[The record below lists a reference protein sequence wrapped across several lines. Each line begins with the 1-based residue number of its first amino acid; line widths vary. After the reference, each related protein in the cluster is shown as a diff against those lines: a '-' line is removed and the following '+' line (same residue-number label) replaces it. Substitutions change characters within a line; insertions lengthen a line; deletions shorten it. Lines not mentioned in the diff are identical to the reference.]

1 MRRMNRMIAIGV
13 SASLLLGGCASAVG
27 TNEQDRTQVE
37 TLATGA
43 EETAVQS
50 TLAKIDDT
58 KWCYDETDDVYYQL
72 GIAYCATPADADYEQ
87 LAIIVPGAYM
97 QATANG
103 DGTFTCSI
111 DASAEVGGYTA
122 ATAPIVMPINTPG
135 YMPQAPMTEYTSVAE
150 YTDAGFIYVHA
161 GCRGRDAGAPAG
173 VTDLKAAIRYLRYTA
188 GNLAGDTERIFSF
201 GMSGGGAQS
210 ALLGVTG
217 DSSLYDDYLAAIGA
231 VEGVSDAVLG
241 SQAWCPVTSLD
252 SADEAYEWMMG
263 NTRTD
268 LSEEEQ
274 TISEELTTAY
284 AAYIN
289 QLGLT
294 DENGAPLTLE
304 ASADGRY
311 QAGSYYDYMKEII
324 EESLNDFLAD
334 TSFPYDA
341 DAASGHDGMGPG
353 GMGQGD
359 PHGGHGPRGNAGGQ
373 GQMAPG
379 NGMAGAADGKTP
391 SGGTAEDNAG
401 GQGQMAPQDDTV
413 GAAEGRTSPGGSAEN
428 NAGGRGERTPGNDT
442 VGAAD
447 GKTSSGVSAEGN
459 ANGQGQMASGN
470 DTVGAA
476 DGKTSSGGSAVGN
489 AFGLGQM
496 ASGNGMAPGGDE
508 AEAGCIGAQTDFTAI
523 DQIQRKEN
531 SSGVKISGTFETVQ
545 DYIDAL
551 NADGTWVNYDAATG
565 TATITS
571 IADFAAAVK
580 VASKG
585 IAAFDQLDASQGEN
599 TLFGYGD
606 GAGAHFDATLAG
618 ILENIGSGYA
628 ADYSDDMTRVD
639 ALGHNVADRVKMY
652 SPLYYLLAS
661 SEGYQSANVAK
672 YFRINSGL
680 WQGDTAV
687 NTEANLAL
695 ALKNYGASV
704 DYSFVWG
711 QKHTTAERSGD
722 ATSNFIDWVNHCLAD

>member
-1 MRRMNRMIAIGV
+1 MRRMNRTIAIGV

-268 LSEEEQ
+268 LSDQEQ
-274 TISEELTTAY
+274 TISDELTTAY

-294 DENGAPLTLE
+294 DENGVPLTLE

-311 QAGSYYDYMKEII
+311 QAGSYYDYLKEII
-324 EESLNDFLAD
+324 EESLNHFLAD

-341 DAASGHDGMGPG
+341 DAASSHGGRGGMGPG
-353 GMGQGD
+353 GMGHRDGT
-359 PHGGHGPRGNAGGQ
+359 GQ
-373 GQMAPG
+373 GGPE
-379 NGMAGAADGKTP
+379 
-391 SGGTAEDNAG
+391 GGSAEDNAG
-401 GQGQMAPQDDTV
+401 GQGKMAPQDDTV

-447 GKTSSGVSAEGN
+447 GKTSSGGSAEGN
-459 ANGQGQMASGN
+459 ANGQGQMAP
-470 DTVGAA
+470 
-476 DGKTSSGGSAVGN
+476 
-489 AFGLGQM
+489 
-496 ASGNGMAPGGDE
+496 GNGMAPGGDG
-508 AEAGCIGAQTDFTAI
+508 AEAGSIGAQTDFTAI

-585 IAAFDQLDASQGEN
+585 ITAFDQLDASQGEN

-606 GAGAHFDATLAG
+606 GTGAHFNATLAD
-618 ILENIGSGYA
+618 ILETIGADDA

-639 ALGHNVADRVKMY
+639 ALGHSVADRVKMY

-661 SEGYQSANVAK
+661 SEGYQSTNVAK

-711 QKHTTAERSGD
+711 EGHTMAERSGD
-722 ATSNFIDWVNHCLAD
+722 ATSNFIDWVNRCLAD

>member
-13 SASLLLGGCASAVG
+13 SVSLLLGGCASAAG

-58 KWCYDETDDVYYQL
+58 KWCYDETDGVYYQL

-122 ATAPIVMPINTPG
+122 STAPIVMPVNTPG
-135 YMPQAPMTEYTSVAE
+135 YAAQAPMTEYTSVAE

-173 VTDLKAAIRYLRYTA
+173 VTDLKAAIRYLRYTS

-241 SQAWCPVTSLD
+241 SQAWCPITSLD

-263 NTRTD
+263 NTRMD
-268 LSEEEQ
+268 LSDQEQ
-274 TISEELTTAY
+274 TISDELTTAY

-294 DENGAPLTLE
+294 DENGVPLTLE

-311 QAGSYYDYMKEII
+311 QAGSYYDYLKEII
-324 EESLNDFLAD
+324 EESLNHFLAD

-341 DAASGHDGMGPG
+341 DAASSHG
-353 GMGQGD
+353 GMGHGD
-359 PHGGHGPRGNAGGQ
+359 PRGGGHGPRGNAGDQ
-373 GQMAPG
+373 GQMASG

-391 SGGTAEDNAG
+391 SGGKAEDNAG
-401 GQGQMAPQDDTV
+401 GQGQMAP
-413 GAAEGRTSPGGSAEN
+413 
-428 NAGGRGERTPGNDT
+428 
-442 VGAAD
+442 
-447 GKTSSGVSAEGN
+447 
-459 ANGQGQMASGN
+459 
-470 DTVGAA
+470 
-476 DGKTSSGGSAVGN
+476 
-489 AFGLGQM
+489 
-496 ASGNGMAPGGDE
+496 GNGMAPGGDG
-508 AEAGCIGAQTDFTAI
+508 AEAGSIGDQTDFTAI

-565 TATITS
+565 TARITS

-606 GAGAHFDATLAG
+606 GTGAHFDATLAD
-618 ILENIGSGYA
+618 ILETIGADDA

-639 ALGHNVADRVKMY
+639 ALGHSVADRVKMY

-661 SEGYQSANVAK
+661 SEGYQSTNVAK

-711 QKHTTAERSGD
+711 EGHTMAERSGD
-722 ATSNFIDWVNHCLAD
+722 ATSNFIVWVNRCLAD

>member
-13 SASLLLGGCASAVG
+13 SASLLLGGCASAAG

-37 TLATGA
+37 TLAMGA

-72 GIAYCATPADADYEQ
+72 GIAYCASPADADYEQ

-111 DASAEVGGYTA
+111 DASGEVGGYTA
-122 ATAPIVMPINTPG
+122 STAPIVMPVNTPG
-135 YMPQAPMTEYTSVAE
+135 YMAQVPMTEYTSVAE

-231 VEGVSDAVLG
+231 VKGVSDAVLG

-311 QAGSYYDYMKEII
+311 QAGSYYDYLKEII

-341 DAASGHDGMGPG
+341 DAASSHGGRG
-353 GMGQGD
+353 GMGT
-359 PHGGHGPRGNAGGQ
+359 GGQ
-373 GQMAPG
+373 GAG
-379 NGMAGAADGKTP
+379 GMGHRDGTGQ
-391 SGGTAEDNAG
+391 GGPQGGSAEDNAG
-401 GQGQMAPQDDTV
+401 GQD
-413 GAAEGRTSPGGSAEN
+413 EK
-428 NAGGRGERTPGNDT
+428 TP
-442 VGAAD
+442 
-447 GKTSSGVSAEGN
+447 
-459 ANGQGQMASGN
+459 
-470 DTVGAA
+470 
-476 DGKTSSGGSAVGN
+476 
-489 AFGLGQM
+489 
-496 ASGNGMAPGGDE
+496 GNGMAPGGDE
-508 AEAGCIGAQTDFTAI
+508 AEAGSIGDQTDFMAI
-523 DQIQRKEN
+523 DQIQRKE
-531 SSGVKISGTFETVQ
+531 SSTGVKITGTFETAE
-545 DYIDAL
+545 DYIAAL
-551 NADGTWVNYDAATG
+551 NTDGTWVNYDAATG

-571 IADFAAAVK
+571 IADFVAAVK
-580 VASKG
+580 TASKG

-606 GAGAHFDATLAG
+606 GAGAHFDATLTE
-618 ILENIGSGYA
+618 ILGTIGSGYA

-639 ALGHNVADRVKMY
+639 ALGHSVADRVKMY
-652 SPLYYLLAS
+652 SPLYYLLTS

-711 QKHTTAERSGD
+711 QGHTTAERSGD
-722 ATSNFIDWVNHCLAD
+722 ATSNFIDWVNRCLAD

>member
-13 SASLLLGGCASAVG
+13 SASLLLGGCASAAG

-43 EETAVQS
+43 EETAVKS

-58 KWCYDETDDVYYQL
+58 KWCYDETDGVYYQL

-122 ATAPIVMPINTPG
+122 STAPIVMPVNTPG
-135 YMPQAPMTEYTSVAE
+135 YAAQAPMTEYTSVAE
-150 YTDAGFIYVHA
+150 YTDAGFVYVHA

-268 LSEEEQ
+268 LSKEEQ
-274 TISEELTTAY
+274 TISDELTTAY

-289 QLGLT
+289 QLGLA

-311 QAGSYYDYMKEII
+311 QAGSYYDYLKEII
-324 EESLNDFLAD
+324 EESLNHFLAD

-341 DAASGHDGMGPG
+341 DAASSHGGRGGMGTG

-391 SGGTAEDNAG
+391 SGGKAEDNAG
-401 GQGQMAPQDDTV
+401 GQGQMAPGNGMA
-413 GAAEGRTSPGGSAEN
+413 GAAAGKTSSGGSAEN

-447 GKTSSGVSAEGN
+447 GKTSSGGSAEGN
-459 ANGQGQMASGN
+459 ANGQ
-470 DTVGAA
+470 
-476 DGKTSSGGSAVGN
+476 
-489 AFGLGQM
+489 GQM

-508 AEAGCIGAQTDFTAI
+508 AEAGSIGAQTDFTAI

-606 GAGAHFDATLAG
+606 GTGAHFDATLAD
-618 ILENIGSGYA
+618 ILETIGADDA

-639 ALGHNVADRVKMY
+639 ALGHSVADRVKMY

-661 SEGYQSANVAK
+661 SEGYQSTNVAK

-695 ALKNYGASV
+695 TLKNYGASV

-711 QKHTTAERSGD
+711 QGHTTAERSGD
-722 ATSNFIDWVNHCLAD
+722 ATSNFIDWVNRCLAD

>member
-1 MRRMNRMIAIGV
+1 MRRMNRTIAIGV
-13 SASLLLGGCASAVG
+13 SASLLLGGCAPAAA

-37 TLATGA
+37 TSATGAEA
-43 EETAVQS
+43 EETAVRS

-122 ATAPIVMPINTPG
+122 STAPIVMPVNTPG
-135 YMPQAPMTEYTSVAE
+135 YAAQAPMTEYTSVAE

-188 GNLAGDTERIFSF
+188 RNLAGDTERIFSF

-231 VEGVSDAVLG
+231 IEGVSDAVLG

-268 LSEEEQ
+268 LSDQEQ
-274 TISEELTTAY
+274 TISDELTTAY

-294 DENGAPLTLE
+294 DENGVPLTLE

-341 DAASGHDGMGPG
+341 DAASSHGGRG
-353 GMGQGD
+353 GMGT
-359 PHGGHGPRGNAGGQ
+359 GGMGAGGMGHRDGTGQ
-373 GQMAPG
+373 GGPQ
-379 NGMAGAADGKTP
+379 
-391 SGGTAEDNAG
+391 GGSAEDNAG
-401 GQGQMAPQDDTV
+401 GQGKMAPQDDTV
-413 GAAEGRTSPGGSAEN
+413 GAAEGKTSSGGSAEN

-447 GKTSSGVSAEGN
+447 GKTSSGGSAEGN
-459 ANGQGQMASGN
+459 ANGQ
-470 DTVGAA
+470 
-476 DGKTSSGGSAVGN
+476 
-489 AFGLGQM
+489 GQM

-508 AEAGCIGAQTDFTAI
+508 AEAGSIGAQTDFTAI

-606 GAGAHFDATLAG
+606 GTGAHFDATLAD
-618 ILENIGSGYA
+618 ILETIGADDA
-628 ADYSDDMTRVD
+628 ADYSDDLTRVD
-639 ALGHNVADRVKMY
+639 ALGHSVADRVKMY

-661 SEGYQSANVAK
+661 SEGYQSTNVAK

-711 QKHTTAERSGD
+711 QGHTMAERSGD

>member
-1 MRRMNRMIAIGV
+1 MRRMNRTIAIGI
-13 SASLLLGGCASAVG
+13 SASLLLGGCAPAAG

-37 TLATGA
+37 TSATGA

-58 KWCYDETDDVYYQL
+58 KWCYDETDGVYYQL

-111 DASAEVGGYTA
+111 DASGEVGGYTA
-122 ATAPIVMPINTPG
+122 STAPIVMPVNTPG
-135 YMPQAPMTEYTSVAE
+135 YAAQAPMTEYTSVAE

-268 LSEEEQ
+268 LSDQEQ
-274 TISEELTTAY
+274 TISDELTTAY

-294 DENGAPLTLE
+294 DENGVPLTLE

-341 DAASGHDGMGPG
+341 DAASSHGGRG
-353 GMGQGD
+353 GMGT
-359 PHGGHGPRGNAGGQ
+359 GGMGAGGMGHRDGTGQ
-373 GQMAPG
+373 GGPQ
-379 NGMAGAADGKTP
+379 
-391 SGGTAEDNAG
+391 GGSAEDNAG
-401 GQGQMAPQDDTV
+401 GQGKMAPQDDTV
-413 GAAEGRTSPGGSAEN
+413 GAAEGRTSPVGSAEN
-428 NAGGRGERTPGNDT
+428 NAGGRGERTPGN
-442 VGAAD
+442 
-447 GKTSSGVSAEGN
+447 
-459 ANGQGQMASGN
+459 
-470 DTVGAA
+470 
-476 DGKTSSGGSAVGN
+476 
-489 AFGLGQM
+489 
-496 ASGNGMAPGGDE
+496 GMAPGGDE
-508 AEAGCIGAQTDFTAI
+508 AEAGSIGDQTDFMAI
-523 DQIQRKEN
+523 DQIQRKE
-531 SSGVKISGTFETVQ
+531 SSTGVKITGTFETAE
-545 DYIDAL
+545 DYIAAL
-551 NADGTWVNYDAATG
+551 NTDGTWVNYDAATG

-571 IADFAAAVK
+571 IADFVAAVK
-580 VASKG
+580 TASKG

-606 GAGAHFDATLAG
+606 GTGAHFDATLAD
-618 ILENIGSGYA
+618 ILETIGADDA

-639 ALGHNVADRVKMY
+639 ALGHSVADRVKMY

-661 SEGYQSANVAK
+661 SEGYQSTNVAK

-711 QKHTTAERSGD
+711 EGHTMAERSGD
-722 ATSNFIDWVNHCLAD
+722 ATSNFIDWVNRCLAD

>member
-1 MRRMNRMIAIGV
+1 MRRMNRTIAIGV
-13 SASLLLGGCASAVG
+13 SASLLLGGCAPAAA

-37 TLATGA
+37 TSATEA

-111 DASAEVGGYTA
+111 DASGEVGGYTA
-122 ATAPIVMPINTPG
+122 STAPIVMPVNTPG
-135 YMPQAPMTEYTSVAE
+135 YAAQAPMTEYTSVAE
-150 YTDAGFIYVHA
+150 YTDAGFVYVHA

-268 LSEEEQ
+268 LSKEEQ
-274 TISEELTTAY
+274 TISDELTTAY

-294 DENGAPLTLE
+294 DENGVPLTLE

-341 DAASGHDGMGPG
+341 DAASSHGGRG
-353 GMGQGD
+353 GMGT
-359 PHGGHGPRGNAGGQ
+359 GGMGHRDGTGQ
-373 GQMAPG
+373 GGPQ
-379 NGMAGAADGKTP
+379 
-391 SGGTAEDNAG
+391 GGSAEDNAG
-401 GQGQMAPQDDTV
+401 GQGKMAPQDDTV
-413 GAAEGRTSPGGSAEN
+413 GAAEVRTSPGGSAEN

-442 VGAAD
+442 VGAAA
-447 GKTSSGVSAEGN
+447 GKTSSGGSAEGN
-459 ANGQGQMASGN
+459 ANGQ
-470 DTVGAA
+470 
-476 DGKTSSGGSAVGN
+476 
-489 AFGLGQM
+489 GQM

-508 AEAGCIGAQTDFTAI
+508 AEAGSIGAQTDFTAI

-606 GAGAHFDATLAG
+606 GTGAHFNATLAD
-618 ILENIGSGYA
+618 ILETIGADDA

-639 ALGHNVADRVKMY
+639 ALGHSVADRVKMY

-661 SEGYQSANVAK
+661 SEGYQSTNVAK

-711 QKHTTAERSGD
+711 QGHTTAERSGD
-722 ATSNFIDWVNHCLAD
+722 ATSNFIDWVNRCLAD

>member
-1 MRRMNRMIAIGV
+1 MRRMNRTIAIGV
-13 SASLLLGGCASAVG
+13 SASLLLGGCAPAAA

-37 TLATGA
+37 TSATEA

-111 DASAEVGGYTA
+111 DASGEVGGYTA
-122 ATAPIVMPINTPG
+122 STAPIVMPVNTPG
-135 YMPQAPMTEYTSVAE
+135 YAAQAPMTEYTSVAE
-150 YTDAGFIYVHA
+150 YTDAGVVYVHA

-268 LSEEEQ
+268 LSKEEQ
-274 TISEELTTAY
+274 TISDELTTAY

-294 DENGAPLTLE
+294 DENGVPLTLE

-341 DAASGHDGMGPG
+341 DAASSHGGRG
-353 GMGQGD
+353 GMGT
-359 PHGGHGPRGNAGGQ
+359 GGMGHRDGTGQ
-373 GQMAPG
+373 GGPQ
-379 NGMAGAADGKTP
+379 
-391 SGGTAEDNAG
+391 GGSAEDNAG
-401 GQGQMAPQDDTV
+401 GQGKMAPQDDTV
-413 GAAEGRTSPGGSAEN
+413 GAAEVRTSPGGSAEN

-447 GKTSSGVSAEGN
+447 GKTSSGGSSEGN
-459 ANGQGQMASGN
+459 ANGQ
-470 DTVGAA
+470 
-476 DGKTSSGGSAVGN
+476 
-489 AFGLGQM
+489 GQM

-508 AEAGCIGAQTDFTAI
+508 AEAGSIGAQTDFTAI

-551 NADGTWVNYDAATG
+551 NADGTWVNYDTATG

-571 IADFAAAVK
+571 IADFVAAVK

-606 GAGAHFDATLAG
+606 GTGAHFNATLAD
-618 ILENIGSGYA
+618 ILETIGADDA

-639 ALGHNVADRVKMY
+639 ALGHSVADRVKMY

-661 SEGYQSANVAK
+661 SEGYQSTNVAK

-711 QKHTTAERSGD
+711 EGHTMAERSGD
-722 ATSNFIDWVNHCLAD
+722 ATSNFIDWVNRCLAD

>member
-1 MRRMNRMIAIGV
+1 MRRMNRTIAIGV
-13 SASLLLGGCASAVG
+13 SASLLLGGCAPAAG

-37 TLATGA
+37 TSATGA

-58 KWCYDETDDVYYQL
+58 KWCYDETDGVYYQL

-122 ATAPIVMPINTPG
+122 STAPIVMPVNTPG
-135 YMPQAPMTEYTSVAE
+135 YAAQAPMTEYTSVAE

-231 VEGVSDAVLG
+231 VEGISDAVLG

-268 LSEEEQ
+268 LSDQEQ
-274 TISEELTTAY
+274 TISDELTTAY

-294 DENGAPLTLE
+294 DENGVPLTLE

-341 DAASGHDGMGPG
+341 DAASSHGGRG
-353 GMGQGD
+353 GMGT
-359 PHGGHGPRGNAGGQ
+359 GGMGHRDGTGQ
-373 GQMAPG
+373 GCPE
-379 NGMAGAADGKTP
+379 
-391 SGGTAEDNAG
+391 GGSAEDNAG
-401 GQGQMAPQDDTV
+401 GQGKMAPQD
-413 GAAEGRTSPGGSAEN
+413 
-428 NAGGRGERTPGNDT
+428 
-442 VGAAD
+442 
-447 GKTSSGVSAEGN
+447 
-459 ANGQGQMASGN
+459 

-476 DGKTSSGGSAVGN
+476 DGKTSSGGSAEGN
-489 AFGLGQM
+489 ANGQGQM

-508 AEAGCIGAQTDFTAI
+508 AEAGSIGAQTDFTAI

-606 GAGAHFDATLAG
+606 GTVAHFDATLAD
-618 ILENIGSGYA
+618 ILETIGADDA

-639 ALGHNVADRVKMY
+639 ALGHSVADRVKMY

-661 SEGYQSANVAK
+661 SEGYQSTNVAK

-711 QKHTTAERSGD
+711 EGHTMAERSGD
-722 ATSNFIDWVNHCLAD
+722 ATSNFIDWVNRCLAD

>member
-1 MRRMNRMIAIGV
+1 MRRMNRTIAIGV
-13 SASLLLGGCASAVG
+13 SASLLLGGCASAAG

-37 TLATGA
+37 TSATGV

-72 GIAYCATPADADYEQ
+72 GIAYCASPADADYEQ
-87 LAIIVPGAYM
+87 LAIIVPAAYM

-122 ATAPIVMPINTPG
+122 STAPIVMPVNTPG
-135 YMPQAPMTEYTSVAE
+135 YAAQAPMTEYTSVAE
-150 YTDAGFIYVHA
+150 YTDAGFVYVHA

-268 LSEEEQ
+268 LSKEEQ

-311 QAGSYYDYMKEII
+311 QAGSYYDYLKEII

-341 DAASGHDGMGPG
+341 DAASSHGGRG
-353 GMGQGD
+353 GMGT
-359 PHGGHGPRGNAGGQ
+359 GGMGHRDGTGQ
-373 GQMAPG
+373 GGPE
-379 NGMAGAADGKTP
+379 
-391 SGGTAEDNAG
+391 GGSAEDNAG
-401 GQGQMAPQDDTV
+401 GQGKMAPQDDTV

-447 GKTSSGVSAEGN
+447 GKTSSGGSAEGN
-459 ANGQGQMASGN
+459 ANGQ
-470 DTVGAA
+470 
-476 DGKTSSGGSAVGN
+476 
-489 AFGLGQM
+489 GQM

-508 AEAGCIGAQTDFTAI
+508 AEAGSIGAQTDFTAI

-606 GAGAHFDATLAG
+606 GTGAHFDATLAD
-618 ILENIGSGYA
+618 ILETIGADDA
-628 ADYSDDMTRVD
+628 ADYSDDLTRVD
-639 ALGHNVADRVKMY
+639 ALGHSVADRVKMY

-661 SEGYQSANVAK
+661 SEGYQSTNVAK

-711 QKHTTAERSGD
+711 QGHTTAERSGD
-722 ATSNFIDWVNHCLAD
+722 ATSNFIDWVNRCLAD

>member
-1 MRRMNRMIAIGV
+1 MRRMNRTIAIGV
-13 SASLLLGGCASAVG
+13 SASLLLGGCASAAG

-37 TLATGA
+37 TLTTGA

-72 GIAYCATPADADYEQ
+72 GITYCATPADADYEQ

-122 ATAPIVMPINTPG
+122 STAPIVMPVNTPG
-135 YMPQAPMTEYTSVAE
+135 YMAQVPMTEYTSVAE

-241 SQAWCPVTSLD
+241 SQAWCPITSLD

-268 LSEEEQ
+268 LSDQEQ
-274 TISEELTTAY
+274 TISDELTTAY

-324 EESLNDFLAD
+324 EESLNDFLTD

-341 DAASGHDGMGPG
+341 DATSSHGGRGGMETG

-373 GQMAPG
+373 
-379 NGMAGAADGKTP
+379 DEKTP
-391 SGGTAEDNAG
+391 
-401 GQGQMAPQDDTV
+401 
-413 GAAEGRTSPGGSAEN
+413 
-428 NAGGRGERTPGNDT
+428 
-442 VGAAD
+442 
-447 GKTSSGVSAEGN
+447 
-459 ANGQGQMASGN
+459 
-470 DTVGAA
+470 
-476 DGKTSSGGSAVGN
+476 
-489 AFGLGQM
+489 
-496 ASGNGMAPGGDE
+496 GNGMAPGGDE
-508 AEAGCIGAQTDFTAI
+508 AEAGSIGDQTDFTAI

-551 NADGTWVNYDAATG
+551 NADGTWVNYDTATG

-571 IADFAAAVK
+571 IADFVAAVK
-580 VASKG
+580 TASKG

-606 GAGAHFDATLAG
+606 GAGAHFDATLTE
-618 ILENIGSGYA
+618 ILGTIGSGYA

-639 ALGHNVADRVKMY
+639 ALGHSVEDRVKMY

-672 YFRINSGL
+672 YFRINSGI

-711 QKHTTAERSGD
+711 EGHTMAERSGD
-722 ATSNFIDWVNHCLAD
+722 ATSNFIDWVNSCLAD

>member
-1 MRRMNRMIAIGV
+1 MRRMNRTIAIGV
-13 SASLLLGGCASAVG
+13 SASLLLGGCASAAG

-58 KWCYDETDDVYYQL
+58 KWCYDETDGVYYQL

-111 DASAEVGGYTA
+111 DASGEVGGYTA
-122 ATAPIVMPINTPG
+122 STAPIVMPVNTPG
-135 YMPQAPMTEYTSVAE
+135 YAAQAPMTEYTSVAE

-231 VEGVSDAVLG
+231 VDGVSDAVLG
-241 SQAWCPVTSLD
+241 SQAWCPITSLD

-268 LSEEEQ
+268 LSDQEQ
-274 TISEELTTAY
+274 TISDELTTAY

-341 DAASGHDGMGPG
+341 DATSSHGGRGGMETG
-353 GMGQGD
+353 GMGHRDGTGQGG
-359 PHGGHGPRGNAGGQ
+359 PQGGSAEGNAGGQ
-373 GQMAPG
+373 
-379 NGMAGAADGKTP
+379 DEKTP
-391 SGGTAEDNAG
+391 
-401 GQGQMAPQDDTV
+401 
-413 GAAEGRTSPGGSAEN
+413 
-428 NAGGRGERTPGNDT
+428 
-442 VGAAD
+442 
-447 GKTSSGVSAEGN
+447 
-459 ANGQGQMASGN
+459 
-470 DTVGAA
+470 
-476 DGKTSSGGSAVGN
+476 
-489 AFGLGQM
+489 
-496 ASGNGMAPGGDE
+496 GNGMAPGGDE
-508 AEAGCIGAQTDFTAI
+508 AEAGSIGDQTDFMAI
-523 DQIQRKEN
+523 DQIQRKE
-531 SSGVKISGTFETVQ
+531 SSTGVKITGTFETAE
-545 DYIDAL
+545 DYIAAL
-551 NADGTWVNYDAATG
+551 NTDGTWVNYDAATG

-571 IADFAAAVK
+571 IADFVAAVK
-580 VASKG
+580 TASKG

-606 GAGAHFDATLAG
+606 GAGAHFDATLTE
-618 ILENIGSGYA
+618 ILGTIGSGYA

-639 ALGHNVADRVKMY
+639 ALGHSVEDRVKMY

-672 YFRINSGL
+672 YFRINSGI

-711 QKHTTAERSGD
+711 QGHTTAERNGD
-722 ATSNFIDWVNHCLAD
+722 ATSNFIDWVNRCLAD

>member
-1 MRRMNRMIAIGV
+1 MRRMNRTIAIGV
-13 SASLLLGGCASAVG
+13 SASLLLGGCASAAG

-37 TLATGA
+37 TSATGA

-72 GIAYCATPADADYEQ
+72 GIAYCASPADADYEQ

-111 DASAEVGGYTA
+111 DASGEVGGYTA
-122 ATAPIVMPINTPG
+122 STAPIVMPVNTPG
-135 YMPQAPMTEYTSVAE
+135 YAAQAPMTEYTSVAE
-150 YTDAGFIYVHA
+150 YTDAGFVYVHA

-268 LSEEEQ
+268 LSKEEQ
-274 TISEELTTAY
+274 TISDELTTAY
-284 AAYIN
+284 VAYIN

-311 QAGSYYDYMKEII
+311 QAGSYYDYLKEII
-324 EESLNDFLAD
+324 EESLNHFLAD

-341 DAASGHDGMGPG
+341 DAASSHGGRG

-359 PHGGHGPRGNAGGQ
+359 PRGGGHGPRGNAGDQ
-373 GQMAPG
+373 GEMAPG
-379 NGMAGAADGKTP
+379 NGMAGAADGKTS
-391 SGGTAEDNAG
+391 SGG
-401 GQGQMAPQDDTV
+401 
-413 GAAEGRTSPGGSAEN
+413 
-428 NAGGRGERTPGNDT
+428 
-442 VGAAD
+442 
-447 GKTSSGVSAEGN
+447 SAEGN
-459 ANGQGQMASGN
+459 ANGQ
-470 DTVGAA
+470 DE
-476 DGKTSSGGSAVGN
+476 KTP
-489 AFGLGQM
+489 
-496 ASGNGMAPGGDE
+496 GNGMAPGGDE
-508 AEAGCIGAQTDFTAI
+508 AEAGSIGDQTDFTAI
-523 DQIQRKEN
+523 DQIQRKE

-551 NADGTWVNYDAATG
+551 NAEGTWVNYDTATG

-606 GAGAHFDATLAG
+606 GTGAHFDATLAD
-618 ILENIGSGYA
+618 ILETIGADDA

-639 ALGHNVADRVKMY
+639 ALGHSVADRVKMY

-687 NTEANLAL
+687 NIEANLAL

-711 QKHTTAERSGD
+711 QGHTTAERNGN
-722 ATSNFIDWVNHCLAD
+722 ATSNFIDWVNSCLAD

>member
-1 MRRMNRMIAIGV
+1 
-13 SASLLLGGCASAVG
+13 
-27 TNEQDRTQVE
+27 
-37 TLATGA
+37 
-43 EETAVQS
+43 
-50 TLAKIDDT
+50 
-58 KWCYDETDDVYYQL
+58 
-72 GIAYCATPADADYEQ
+72 
-87 LAIIVPGAYM
+87 
-97 QATANG
+97 
-103 DGTFTCSI
+103 
-111 DASAEVGGYTA
+111 
-122 ATAPIVMPINTPG
+122 
-135 YMPQAPMTEYTSVAE
+135 
-150 YTDAGFIYVHA
+150 
-161 GCRGRDAGAPAG
+161 
-173 VTDLKAAIRYLRYTA
+173 
-188 GNLAGDTERIFSF
+188 
-201 GMSGGGAQS
+201 
-210 ALLGVTG
+210 
-217 DSSLYDDYLAAIGA
+217 
-231 VEGVSDAVLG
+231 
-241 SQAWCPVTSLD
+241 
-252 SADEAYEWMMG
+252 MG

-268 LSEEEQ
+268 LSKEEQ
-274 TISEELTTAY
+274 TISDELTTAY

-311 QAGSYYDYMKEII
+311 QAGSYYDYLKEII

-341 DAASGHDGMGPG
+341 DAASGHEGMGPG
-353 GMGQGD
+353 GMGHGD
-359 PHGGHGPRGNAGGQ
+359 PRGGGHGPRGNAGGQ

-379 NGMAGAADGKTP
+379 NGMAGAA
-391 SGGTAEDNAG
+391 A
-401 GQGQMAPQDDTV
+401 
-413 GAAEGRTSPGGSAEN
+413 
-428 NAGGRGERTPGNDT
+428 
-442 VGAAD
+442 
-447 GKTSSGVSAEGN
+447 
-459 ANGQGQMASGN
+459 
-470 DTVGAA
+470 
-476 DGKTSSGGSAVGN
+476 GKTSSGGSAEDN
-489 AFGLGQM
+489 AGGQDEKTP
-496 ASGNGMAPGGDE
+496 GNGMAPGGDE
-508 AEAGCIGAQTDFTAI
+508 AEAGSIGDQTDFTAI

-551 NADGTWVNYDAATG
+551 NADGTWVNYDTATS

-606 GAGAHFDATLAG
+606 GTGAHFDATLAD
-618 ILENIGSGYA
+618 ILETIGADDA

-639 ALGHNVADRVKMY
+639 ALGHSVADRVKMY

-661 SEGYQSANVAK
+661 SEGYQSTNVAK

-711 QKHTTAERSGD
+711 EGHTMAERSGD
-722 ATSNFIDWVNHCLAD
+722 ATSNFIDWVNRCLVD

>member
-1 MRRMNRMIAIGV
+1 MRRMNRTIAIGV
-13 SASLLLGGCASAVG
+13 SASLLLGGCAPAAA

-37 TLATGA
+37 TSATGAEA
-43 EETAVQS
+43 EETAVRS

-122 ATAPIVMPINTPG
+122 STAPIVMPVNTPG
-135 YMPQAPMTEYTSVAE
+135 YAAQAPMTEYTSVAE

-188 GNLAGDTERIFSF
+188 RNLAGDTERIFSF

-231 VEGVSDAVLG
+231 IEGVSDAVLG

-268 LSEEEQ
+268 LSDQEQ
-274 TISEELTTAY
+274 TISDELTTAY

-294 DENGAPLTLE
+294 DENGVPLTLE

-341 DAASGHDGMGPG
+341 DAASSHGGRG
-353 GMGQGD
+353 GMGT
-359 PHGGHGPRGNAGGQ
+359 GGMGAGGMGHRDGTGQ
-373 GQMAPG
+373 GGPQ
-379 NGMAGAADGKTP
+379 
-391 SGGTAEDNAG
+391 GGSAEDNAG
-401 GQGQMAPQDDTV
+401 GQGKMAPQDDTV
-413 GAAEGRTSPGGSAEN
+413 GAAEGKTSSGGSAEN

-447 GKTSSGVSAEGN
+447 GKTSSGGSAEGN
-459 ANGQGQMASGN
+459 ANGQ
-470 DTVGAA
+470 
-476 DGKTSSGGSAVGN
+476 
-489 AFGLGQM
+489 GQM

-508 AEAGCIGAQTDFTAI
+508 AEAGSIGTQTDFTAI

-606 GAGAHFDATLAG
+606 GTGAHFDATLAD
-618 ILENIGSGYA
+618 ILETIGADDA
-628 ADYSDDMTRVD
+628 ADYSDDLTRVD
-639 ALGHNVADRVKMY
+639 ALGHSVADRVKMY

-661 SEGYQSANVAK
+661 SEGYQSTNVAK

-711 QKHTTAERSGD
+711 QGHTMAERSGD

>member
-1 MRRMNRMIAIGV
+1 MRRMNRTIAIGV
-13 SASLLLGGCASAVG
+13 SASLLLGGCAPAAA

-37 TLATGA
+37 TSATEA

-122 ATAPIVMPINTPG
+122 STAPIVMPVNTPG
-135 YMPQAPMTEYTSVAE
+135 YAAQAPMTEYTSVAE
-150 YTDAGFIYVHA
+150 YTDAGFVYVHA

-274 TISEELTTAY
+274 TISDELTTAY

-294 DENGAPLTLE
+294 DENGVPLTLE

-311 QAGSYYDYMKEII
+311 QAGSYYDYLKEII

-341 DAASGHDGMGPG
+341 DAASSHGGRGGMGTG

-391 SGGTAEDNAG
+391 SGGKAEDNAG
-401 GQGQMAPQDDTV
+401 GQGQMAPGNGMA
-413 GAAEGRTSPGGSAEN
+413 GAAAGKTSSGGSAEN

-447 GKTSSGVSAEGN
+447 RKTSSGGSAEGN
-459 ANGQGQMASGN
+459 ANGQ
-470 DTVGAA
+470 
-476 DGKTSSGGSAVGN
+476 
-489 AFGLGQM
+489 GQM

-508 AEAGCIGAQTDFTAI
+508 AEAGSIGAQTDFTAI

-606 GAGAHFDATLAG
+606 GTGAHFDATLAD
-618 ILENIGSGYA
+618 ILETIGADDA

-639 ALGHNVADRVKMY
+639 ALGHSVADRVKMY

-661 SEGYQSANVAK
+661 SEGYQSTNVAK

-704 DYSFVWG
+704 DYSFVWEEG
-711 QKHTTAERSGD
+711 HTMAERSGD
-722 ATSNFIDWVNHCLAD
+722 ATSNFIDWVNRCLAD

>member
-13 SASLLLGGCASAVG
+13 SASLLLGGCAPAAA

-37 TLATGA
+37 TSATEA

-72 GIAYCATPADADYEQ
+72 GIAYCASPVDADYEQ

-122 ATAPIVMPINTPG
+122 STAPIVMPVNTPG
-135 YMPQAPMTEYTSVAE
+135 YMAQVPMTEYTSVAE

-268 LSEEEQ
+268 LSKEEQ
-274 TISEELTTAY
+274 TISDELTTAY

-341 DAASGHDGMGPG
+341 DAASSHGGRG
-353 GMGQGD
+353 GMGT
-359 PHGGHGPRGNAGGQ
+359 GGQ
-373 GQMAPG
+373 GAG
-379 NGMAGAADGKTP
+379 GMGHRDGTGQ
-391 SGGTAEDNAG
+391 GGPQGGSAEDNAG
-401 GQGQMAPQDDTV
+401 GQD
-413 GAAEGRTSPGGSAEN
+413 EK
-428 NAGGRGERTPGNDT
+428 TP
-442 VGAAD
+442 
-447 GKTSSGVSAEGN
+447 
-459 ANGQGQMASGN
+459 
-470 DTVGAA
+470 
-476 DGKTSSGGSAVGN
+476 
-489 AFGLGQM
+489 
-496 ASGNGMAPGGDE
+496 GNGMAPGGDE
-508 AEAGCIGAQTDFTAI
+508 AEAGSIGDQTDFTAI
-523 DQIQRKEN
+523 DQIQRKES
-531 SSGVKISGTFETVQ
+531 SSGVKITGTFETAE
-545 DYIDAL
+545 DYIAAL
-551 NADGTWVNYDAATG
+551 NTDGTWVNYDAATG

-571 IADFAAAVK
+571 IADFVAAVK
-580 VASKG
+580 TASKG

-606 GAGAHFDATLAG
+606 GAGAHFDATLTE
-618 ILENIGSGYA
+618 ILGTIGSGYA

-639 ALGHNVADRVKMY
+639 ALGHSVEDRVKMY

-672 YFRINSGL
+672 YFRINSGI

-704 DYSFVWG
+704 NYSFVWG
-711 QKHTTAERSGD
+711 QGHTTAERSGD
-722 ATSNFIDWVNHCLAD
+722 ATSNFIDWVNRCLAD

>member
-1 MRRMNRMIAIGV
+1 MRRMNRTIAIGIL
-13 SASLLLGGCASAVG
+13 ASLLLGGCAPAAA

-37 TLATGA
+37 TSATGAEA
-43 EETAVQS
+43 EETAVRS

-122 ATAPIVMPINTPG
+122 STAPIVMPVNTPG
-135 YMPQAPMTEYTSVAE
+135 YMAQAPMTEYTSVAE

-268 LSEEEQ
+268 LSDQEQ
-274 TISEELTTAY
+274 TISDELTTAY

-294 DENGAPLTLE
+294 DENGVPLTLE

-311 QAGSYYDYMKEII
+311 QAGSYYNYMKEII

-341 DAASGHDGMGPG
+341 DAASSHGGRG
-353 GMGQGD
+353 GMGT
-359 PHGGHGPRGNAGGQ
+359 GGMGHRDGTGQ
-373 GQMAPG
+373 GGPE
-379 NGMAGAADGKTP
+379 
-391 SGGTAEDNAG
+391 GGSAEDNAG
-401 GQGQMAPQDDTV
+401 GQGKMAPQD
-413 GAAEGRTSPGGSAEN
+413 
-428 NAGGRGERTPGNDT
+428 
-442 VGAAD
+442 
-447 GKTSSGVSAEGN
+447 
-459 ANGQGQMASGN
+459 

-476 DGKTSSGGSAVGN
+476 DGKTSSGGSAEGN
-489 AFGLGQM
+489 ANGQGQM

-508 AEAGCIGAQTDFTAI
+508 AEAGSIGDQTDFMAI
-523 DQIQRKEN
+523 DQIQRKES
-531 SSGVKISGTFETVQ
+531 SSGVKISGTFETAE
-545 DYIDAL
+545 DYIAAL
-551 NADGTWVNYDAATG
+551 NTDGTWVNYDAATG

-606 GAGAHFDATLAG
+606 GAGAHFDATLAD
-618 ILENIGSGYA
+618 ILETIGADDA

-639 ALGHNVADRVKMY
+639 ALGHSVADRVKMY

-661 SEGYQSANVAK
+661 SEGYQSTNVAK

-711 QKHTTAERSGD
+711 EGHTMAERSGD
-722 ATSNFIDWVNHCLAD
+722 ATSNFIDWVNRCLAD

>member
-1 MRRMNRMIAIGV
+1 MRRMNRTIAIGV
-13 SASLLLGGCASAVG
+13 SASLLLGGCAPAAG
-27 TNEQDRTQVE
+27 TNEQDRTQVK
-37 TLATGA
+37 TSATGA

-58 KWCYDETDDVYYQL
+58 KWCYDETDGVYYQL

-122 ATAPIVMPINTPG
+122 STAPIVMPVNTPG
-135 YMPQAPMTEYTSVAE
+135 YAAQAPMTEYTSVAE

-231 VEGVSDAVLG
+231 VEGISDAVLG

-268 LSEEEQ
+268 LSDQEQ
-274 TISEELTTAY
+274 TISDELTTAY

-341 DAASGHDGMGPG
+341 DAASSHGGRG
-353 GMGQGD
+353 GMGT
-359 PHGGHGPRGNAGGQ
+359 GGMGHRDGTGQ
-373 GQMAPG
+373 GGPE
-379 NGMAGAADGKTP
+379 
-391 SGGTAEDNAG
+391 GGSAEDNAG
-401 GQGQMAPQDDTV
+401 GQGKMAPQDDTVGATEGRTSPGGSAEDNAGGRGKMAPQDDTV
-413 GAAEGRTSPGGSAEN
+413 GAAEGRTSPGGSAE
-428 NAGGRGERTPGNDT
+428 
-442 VGAAD
+442 
-447 GKTSSGVSAEGN
+447 GN
-459 ANGQGQMASGN
+459 ANGQ
-470 DTVGAA
+470 
-476 DGKTSSGGSAVGN
+476 
-489 AFGLGQM
+489 GQM

-508 AEAGCIGAQTDFTAI
+508 AEAGSIGAQTDFTAI

-606 GAGAHFDATLAG
+606 GTGAHFDATLAD
-618 ILENIGSGYA
+618 ILETIGADDA

-639 ALGHNVADRVKMY
+639 ALGHSVADRVKMY

-661 SEGYQSANVAK
+661 SEGYQSTNVAK

-711 QKHTTAERSGD
+711 EGHTMAERSGD
-722 ATSNFIDWVNHCLAD
+722 ATSNFIDWVNRCLAD

>member
-1 MRRMNRMIAIGV
+1 MKRMNRTIAIGV
-13 SASLLLGGCASAVG
+13 SASLLLGGCAPAAG
-27 TNEQDRTQVE
+27 TNELGGTQVE
-37 TLATGA
+37 TLAAGEA
-43 EETAVQS
+43 AVQS
-50 TLAKIDDT
+50 TLAKIDDA
-58 KWCYDETDDVYYQL
+58 KWRYDEADDVYYQL

-103 DGTFTCSI
+103 DGTYTCAI

-122 ATAPIVMPINTPG
+122 ATAPIVMPVNTPG
-135 YMPQAPMTEYTSVAE
+135 YAVQAPMTEYTSVAD
-150 YTDAGFIYVHA
+150 YTDAGFVYVHA

-173 VTDLKAAIRYLRYTA
+173 VTDLKAAIRYLRYNA
-188 GNLAGDTERIFSF
+188 GDLAGDTERIFSF

-217 DSSLYDDYLAAIGA
+217 DSALYDDYLAAIGA
-231 VEGVSDAVLG
+231 VEGVSDAILG
-241 SQAWCPVTSLD
+241 SQAWCPITSLD

-274 TISEELTTAY
+274 TISGELTTAY

-311 QAGSYYDYMKEII
+311 QAGSYYDYMKGII
-324 EESLNDFLAD
+324 EESLNNFLAD

-341 DAASGHDGMGPG
+341 DAVSGHGGRGGMGAGKQGAG
-353 GMGQGD
+353 GMGQRG
-359 PHGGHGPRGNAGGQ
+359 PQGG
-373 GQMAPG
+373 
-379 NGMAGAADGKTP
+379 
-391 SGGTAEDNAG
+391 SAEDNAG
-401 GQGQMAPQDDTV
+401 GQG
-413 GAAEGRTSPGGSAEN
+413 
-428 NAGGRGERTPGNDT
+428 ERTP
-442 VGAAD
+442 
-447 GKTSSGVSAEGN
+447 
-459 ANGQGQMASGN
+459 
-470 DTVGAA
+470 
-476 DGKTSSGGSAVGN
+476 
-489 AFGLGQM
+489 
-496 ASGNGMAPGGDE
+496 GNGMAPGGDG
-508 AEAGCIGAQTDFTAI
+508 AEAGSIGTAMDFAAI

-531 SSGVKISGTFETVQ
+531 SAGVKISGTFATAQ
-545 DYIDAL
+545 DYIDSL
-551 NADGTWVNYDAATG
+551 NADGTWVNYDTTTG

-580 VASKG
+580 TASKG

-606 GAGAHFDATLAG
+606 GAGAHFDGTLAG
-618 ILENIGSGYA
+618 ILETIGSSYA
-628 ADYSDDMTRVD
+628 ADYSDDMSRVD
-639 ALGHNVADRVKMY
+639 ALGHSVADRVKMY
-652 SPLYYLLAS
+652 SPLYYLLGS

-672 YFRINSGL
+672 YFRINTGL

-695 ALKNYGASV
+695 ALENYGATV

-711 QKHTTAERSGD
+711 QGHTMAERSGD
-722 ATSNFIDWVNHCLAD
+722 ATSNFIDWVNSCLAD